1 MGSTFIFRSKRGFKF
16 ILSAVHSLIFP
27 AEIIK
32 NIRVQDTF
40 RSRQMA
46 KVKCIEDQN
55 VRYNQIRLSCHSS
68 YLNRF

>member
-27 AEIIK
+27 AEIVK

-46 KVKCIEDQN
+46 KVKFIEDQN
-55 VRYNQIRLSCHSS
+55 VRYNKIRLFFHLT
-68 YLNRF
+68 YFNRF